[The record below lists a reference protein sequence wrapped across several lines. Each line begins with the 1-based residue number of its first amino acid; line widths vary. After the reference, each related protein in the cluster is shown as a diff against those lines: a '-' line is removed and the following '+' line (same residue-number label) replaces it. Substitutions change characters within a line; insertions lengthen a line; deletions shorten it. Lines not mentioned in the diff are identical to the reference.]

1 MYKIH
6 KLYIIS
12 HILTGVISYFY
23 PVLWIGIL
31 TYQLSQLC
39 MNKRFFLCNR
49 QNCIRDGNSIKHTLY
64 KLSQYLLGYL
74 LIEIITIFKN

>member
-6 KLYIIS
+6 KLYVIS
-12 HILTGVISYFY
+12 HIITGAISYFY
-23 PVLWIGIL
+23 PVIWIGIII
-31 TYQLSQLC
+31 YQLSQLC

-49 QNCIRDGNSIKHTLY
+49 QKCIRDGNSIKHTLY

-74 LIEIITIFKN
+74 IIEIITIFKN